1 MDNRLDIRFRFRPS
15 PKTPNGILLNYLKKQ
30 GTSLIS
36 NEMMLRAARAFW
48 LPEAYQDCGAKKGQE
63 LKKLAIN
70 MIFALE
76 DHALHL
82 RTVFGIERQSP
93 VSPVFQ
99 QMPTYPPALRVVPQ
113 EPLDVETDE
122 EDNAWNSVP
131 KFDTGGL

>member
-30 GTSLIS
+30 GAPLIT
-36 NEMMLRAARAFW
+36 NEMLLRAARAFW
-48 LPEAYQDCGAKKGQE
+48 LAEAYQDCGAKKGQE
-63 LKKLAIN
+63 LKKLAVN

-82 RTVFGIERQSP
+82 RTIFGIERQSS

-99 QMPTYPPALRVVPQ
+99 QIATYPPDLRVVPQ
-113 EPLDVETDE
+113 EETDE
-122 EDNAWNSVP
+122 EDDALKSIP
-131 KFDTGGL
+131 RIDAGGL